1 MGLKPELI
9 AYLEARATSGLP
21 EVWQAP
27 VETIR
32 KNLEN
37 RAVQSGEPENIYEVI
52 HRYIPG
58 PTSDLPLRIY
68 RPIKG
73 AVLPALVFFH
83 GGGWV
88 LNNLDSYEQAMR
100 SLANKGQFVV
110 IAVNYQKAPELPFP
124 VPFDDCYATLLW
136 VAQNAEKLGI
146 NPEQIGV
153 GGDSAGANLAAG
165 VAIKARDTGDINLA
179 FQLLIYPCND
189 VEMKYDSAYNN
200 GVGYGL
206 STQAMEWFWEQ
217 YLSKKSDAKNPYAVP
232 ASAKDFRG
240 VASAIITTAEFDP
253 LLDDGYNYAD
263 LLRKAGVPT
272 VYREYEGV
280 IHGYFTLAGIT
291 PEANVLHNFVA
302 DEINAILT

>member
-146 NPEQIGV
+146 NPDQIGV

-240 VASAIITTAEFDP
+240 VAPAIITTAEFDP